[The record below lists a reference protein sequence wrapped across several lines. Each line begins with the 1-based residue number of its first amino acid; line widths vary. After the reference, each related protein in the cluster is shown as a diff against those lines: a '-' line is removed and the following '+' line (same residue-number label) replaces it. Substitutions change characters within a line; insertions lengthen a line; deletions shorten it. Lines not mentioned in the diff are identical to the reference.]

1 MLKRPFFSF
10 LKPRIKIPSLK
21 IQEEIIED
29 IPLPA
34 RATLF
39 VKDTDIKPGDLI
51 IKVGDVVKTGQK
63 IPLTE
68 QEGDYLISTVT
79 GAVSEISEYIAYLG
93 QTFTTVSIDTSD
105 DQYDEH
111 FNEKKESPSREDVL
125 DFFNQLPGAPDFTS
139 LLSFDPPINRIIVTG
154 LDKDLLIATNQIVF
168 KTQRENIIKGLEILK
183 KIASVGDIIIVVPP
197 ELQPFAEGSGLNVLA
212 INPQYPQNLPKMI
225 MRNVL
230 GQTLLSGQTCAETGT
245 GFISA
250 EAVSCLATAYFEG
263 QIPVHKTITVINK
276 DCSTTIVRARI
287 GTSVGDI
294 LDALDIETA
303 DRDKIILGGPMTGC
317 TVYSLDVPVS
327 YDTDAIMVQD
337 KQRAV
342 PTSNAYCLNCG
353 ECVRACPARAP
364 VNMLV
369 RLLENGLY
377 QEAAEQYD
385 LLSCVECG
393 LCSYV
398 CMARIPIFHYIML
411 GKHELSQLQTMG
423 ESNA

>member
-1 MLKRPFFSF
+1 MS
-10 LKPRIKIPSLK
+10 
-21 IQEEIIED
+21 
-29 IPLPA
+29 
-34 RATLF
+34 
-39 VKDTDIKPGDLI
+39 
-51 IKVGDVVKTGQK
+51 
-63 IPLTE
+63 
-68 QEGDYLISTVT
+68 
-79 GAVSEISEYIAYLG
+79 
-93 QTFTTVSIDTSD
+93 
-105 DQYDEH
+105 
-111 FNEKKESPSREDVL
+111 
-125 DFFNQLPGAPDFTS
+125 
-139 LLSFDPPINRIIVTG
+139 
-154 LDKDLLIATNQIVF
+154 
-168 KTQRENIIKGLEILK
+168 
-183 KIASVGDIIIVVPP
+183 P
-197 ELQPFAEGSGLNVLA
+197 ELQPFAEGSGLNVLT

-230 GQTLLSGQTCAETGT
+230 GQTVLSGQSCAETGT

-303 DRDKIILGGPMTGC
+303 DRDKVILGGPMTGC
-317 TVYSLDVPVS
+317 TVYSLDVPVL

-337 KQRAV
+337 KRQAV
-342 PTSNAYCLNCG
+342 PNSNAYCINCG
-353 ECVRACPARAP
+353 ECVRICPARVP

-398 CMARIPIFHYIML
+398 CLSRIPIFHYIML
-411 GKHELSQLQTMG
+411 GKHELYQLQTMG